1 MYVFSSQ
8 PPITV
13 VDLTVKYPRG
23 CRSRDRM
30 VVGFTAICAISE
42 YHHSS
47 CELEPRYWRVVLDT
61 KLCHKICQ
69 LLATGRWFSPGTPDS
84 STNKTDR
91 HNITEILLNVA
102 LNTINHQSLI
112 SECP

>member
-47 CELEPRYWRVVLDT
+47 CELESRYWRVVLDT

-69 LLATGRWFSPGTPDS
+69 LLATGRWFSSGTPD
-84 STNKTDR
+84 
-91 HNITEILLNVA
+91 
-102 LNTINHQSLI
+102 
-112 SECP
+112 